1 MPKPQE
7 TAILIV
13 NGQEFGDWESVWV
26 QQRWAD
32 SFTYFRFTAAE
43 RDPIFTKQGSFPLW
57 TKLQFKPGDTCTVVL
72 AGQVAVTGFIETRQV
87 AYDANQHGVMLIGKS
102 WTAPAARSSV
112 NTKTGNFDKKN
123 ILQVAQEVL
132 APYPVGIKVV
142 GSLDL
147 TPFDKLQNEKG
158 ELIWDFLERI
168 ARPRGVVMGSDELGN
183 ILLIGDHAGDIVGQL
198 IEGVNIKS
206 CQATVTIEHTY
217 EEYRV
222 DAQTAASDDNS
233 GTAASELTAT
243 VGTAI
248 GTPLASLLLTAAEQP
263 VKTQP
268 EVAAR
273 ARNESIWHDYTQMQ
287 ATIVTQGW
295 LKDGV
300 QLWHAGDDVFVRSP
314 MALLNNTMKI
324 QNCTFTQDNQ
334 NGTQTT
340 LDVVMPG
347 LLRDSQNFN
356 PGS

>member
-57 TKLQFKPGDTCTVVL
+57 QKLQFKPGDTCTVLL
-72 AGQVAVTGFIETRQV
+72 AGQLAVTGFIETRQV

-123 ILQVAQEVL
+123 IVQVAQEVL
-132 APYPVGIKVV
+132 ADYPVGLKVI
-142 GSLDL
+142 GSPDM

-168 ARPRGVVMGSDELGN
+168 ARPRGVVMGSDEAGN
-183 ILLIGDHAGDIVGQL
+183 FLLIGTHSNPIVGQL

-206 CQATVTIEHTY
+206 CQCTVTIEHTY

-222 DAQTAASDDNS
+222 DAQHAASDDNS

-243 VGTAI
+243 VG
-248 GTPLASLLLTAAEQP
+248 GVNPLKSLLLTPAEQP
-263 VKTQP
+263 VKTQA
-268 EVAAR
+268 EVQAR
-273 ARNESIWHDYTQMQ
+273 ASNESIWHDYTQMQ

-300 QLWHAGDDVFVRSP
+300 NLWHAGDDVFVKSP
-314 MALLNNTMKI
+314 MAMLNNTMKI
-324 QNCTFTQDNQ
+324 QNCTFTQDSNT
-334 NGTQTT
+334 GTLTT

-347 LLRDSQNFN
+347 LLRDTQNFN